1 MAAADRSYC
10 EVQLD
15 AEENHCGEFHVEQEV
30 VQNSTTPNENGC
42 FSFGQESPASF
53 MSALQEL
60 GNRILSTS
68 EDMERRMANRFQEQI
83 DRLDEKIWRLDNAAR
98 ARSGGEPEDDLH
110 GREPEVLLGNAR
122 GPEIGRTNVE
132 NRPLSAKPLI
142 TPSPYDGKTSWDD
155 YQVQFELIAE
165 LNGWNTSTMAIYL
178 AASLSG
184 SAQAVLADLDANSR
198 RNYQALREALSLRFG
213 NGGKMEVFRSQLKS
227 RTRGKD
233 ESLPELA
240 QAIQRLVRQAYPEAP
255 LSVREVLEKDY
266 FVNAIADTDI
276 RWKILQTR
284 PGTIQEALAI
294 ATEVEAFQIS
304 ERQRLRPGRL
314 TANMVGAQ
322 GTDKERDFLD
332 SSISKILSEMKK
344 DREEQRR
351 LMEDFMKKIE
361 RPTRS
366 VLPGIEHANSWGSRN
381 VGGGNCWN
389 CGKPGHFS
397 RNCPNFRYNQGNDGG
412 PSQRA

>member
-1 MAAADRSYC
+1 MASADRSYC

-15 AEENHCGEFHVEQEV
+15 AEENYYEEFHKEQDV
-30 VQNSTTPNENGC
+30 VQNSATPNESGC
-42 FSFGQESPASF
+42 YAFGQESPASF

-68 EDMERRMANRFQEQI
+68 EDMERRMADRFQQQI
-83 DRLDEKIWRLDNAAR
+83 DRLDEKIWRLDNATR
-98 ARSGGEPEDDLH
+98 AGPGGEPEDNLH
-110 GREPEVLLGNAR
+110 GREPEVLSENVR
-122 GPEIGRTNVE
+122 EPEILPTNVE
-132 NRPLSAKPLI
+132 NRPSLAKPLI
-142 TPSPYDGKTSWDD
+142 TPAPYDGKTSWDD

-184 SAQAVLADLDANSR
+184 CAQAVLTDLDASSR
-198 RNYQALREALSLRFG
+198 RNYKALRDALSLRFG

-227 RTRGKD
+227 RIRGRD

-255 LSVREVLEKDY
+255 LSVWEVLAKDH
-266 FVNAIADTDI
+266 FVDAIADTDI
-276 RWKILQTR
+276 RWKVLQTR
-284 PGTIQEALAI
+284 PNTVQEALAT

-314 TANMVGAQ
+314 TANIIGAQ
-322 GTDKERDFLD
+322 VSDKHHDTLD

-351 LMEDFMKKIE
+351 LMEDLMKKFE
-361 RPTRS
+361 RTTRS
-366 VLPGIEHANSWGSRN
+366 VHHGMEHVSSWSPRN
-381 VGGGNCWN
+381 VGGRHCWN
-389 CGKPGHFS
+389 CGEPGHFS
-397 RNCPNFRYNQGNDGG
+397 RNCPNLRYNQGNEDG
-412 PSQRA
+412 PNQRA

>member
-1 MAAADRSYC
+1 MAAADQSYC

-15 AEENHCGEFHVEQEV
+15 AKENYCGEFHVEQDV
-30 VQNSTTPNENGC
+30 VQNSATPNENGC
-42 FSFGQESPASF
+42 YSFGQESPASF

-60 GNRILSTS
+60 GNRILNTS
-68 EDMERRMANRFQEQI
+68 EDMERRMADRFQQQI
-83 DRLDEKIWRLDNAAR
+83 NRLDEKIWRLDTAAR
-98 ARSGGEPEDDLH
+98 ARPGSEPEDDLH
-110 GREPEVLLGNAR
+110 GIEPEVLPGDAQE
-122 GPEIGRTNVE
+122 PEIGRRNVE
-132 NRPLSAKPLI
+132 NRPLLAKPLI
-142 TPSPYDGKTSWDD
+142 TPLPYDGKTSWDN

-184 SAQAVLADLDANSR
+184 CAQAVLTDLDANSR
-198 RNYQALREALSLRFG
+198 RNYQALKEALSLRLG
-213 NGGKMEVFRSQLKS
+213 NGRKMEVFRSQLKNHA
-227 RTRGKD
+227 RGKD

-240 QAIQRLVRQAYPEAP
+240 QAIQRLVRQAYPEAS

-266 FVNAIADTDI
+266 FVDAIADTDI
-276 RWKILQTR
+276 RWKVFQSR
-284 PGTIQEALAI
+284 PSTIQEAFAM

-322 GTDKERDFLD
+322 VSDKQRDTFD
-332 SSISKILSEMKK
+332 SSISKILSEMRK

-351 LMEDFMKKIE
+351 LLEDLMKIIE
-361 RPTRS
+361 RPARG
-366 VLPGIEHANSWGSRN
+366 VLPRMEYVSSWGPRN

-397 RNCPNFRYNQGNDGG
+397 CNFPNSFYNQGNDGR
-412 PSQRA
+412 PNQRA